1 LEGGET
7 ALSYTVPTNGENR
20 SLLLQKTDGTTV
32 DFTSQHIAESSR
44 VIDIK
49 GVVANEHF
57 IIFSDI
63 GFQSTLS
70 IFDRRSGQEISLEQL
85 SIAPEES
92 ATIRVYALG
101 KNSIS
106 FLRHISSGSN
116 ENISEHLFTYD
127 LSDPQQPRVTSDVNL
142 FGYDSKRYN
151 DTIALINNSV
161 TTGTMIFDNDM
172 NKVYE
177 GSFASNVIYDGCL
190 LVSKSSGD
198 WVLVPLDGTSRGSEI
213 KLEIDQAFRELK
225 ILVIPNLGA
234 FVIGEQMVLDLEDA
248 TAHFTVKVGKLEGNS
263 VRWTQSFPDM
273 RFLGQY
279 AADSIFLA
287 SQSQVD
293 ARGSALQ
300 YQLAPAPG
308 SIESARLELTPINDG
323 IMVQYDYLFVNS
335 GVLAIRTERSNGQ
348 SELIITSPT
357 GQEQRFSNAMLTQ
370 VDSAH
375 RFAVFDQGG
384 NQFVITQNGVVKV
397 IGDIVRIYAVD
408 HLGTIDSSKLTGL
421 QFVVDKKGKL
431 EVETIVFNLTP
442 NQ

>member
-1 LEGGET
+1 
-7 ALSYTVPTNGENR
+7 
-20 SLLLQKTDGTTV
+20 
-32 DFTSQHIAESSR
+32 
-44 VIDIK
+44 
-49 GVVANEHF
+49 
-57 IIFSDI
+57 
-63 GFQSTLS
+63 
-70 IFDRRSGQEISLEQL
+70 
-85 SIAPEES
+85 
-92 ATIRVYALG
+92 
-101 KNSIS
+101 
-106 FLRHISSGSN
+106 
-116 ENISEHLFTYD
+116 
-127 LSDPQQPRVTSDVNL
+127 
-142 FGYDSKRYN
+142 
-151 DTIALINNSV
+151 
-161 TTGTMIFDNDM
+161 
-172 NKVYE
+172 
-177 GSFASNVIYDGCL
+177 
-190 LVSKSSGD
+190 
-198 WVLVPLDGTSRGSEI
+198 VLVPLDGTSRGSEI